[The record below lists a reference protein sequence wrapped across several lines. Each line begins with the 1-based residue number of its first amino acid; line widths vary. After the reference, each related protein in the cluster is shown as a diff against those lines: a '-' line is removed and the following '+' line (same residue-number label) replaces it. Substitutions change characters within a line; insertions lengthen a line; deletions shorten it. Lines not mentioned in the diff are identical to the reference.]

1 MMFGLDPT
9 ILATRPTLNEE
20 DRPMNNEERHWN
32 HRIAIVED
40 DPTVREHFIEI
51 ISEQDGLDL
60 AGVAPSLAKARDLL
74 GQKQKPDLVLLDIGL
89 PDGSGLDF
97 IPELRELCGAKTL
110 IVTSF
115 GDRETVVSAIRA
127 GADGYLL
134 KDSSVTQ
141 LLDGIE
147 ATLHGGAPV
156 SAAAAVYLLDRLR
169 CEPTIDVEQ
178 VAQED
183 AGLTPRE
190 VELLEMFA
198 KGESYKEAARS
209 LGISP
214 LTVGNHVKS
223 IYRKLAVHSRGEAVY
238 EAMKTGQLRI

>member
-1 MMFGLDPT
+1 MVE
-9 ILATRPTLNEE
+9 AHRE
-20 DRPMNNEERHWN
+20 WS

-40 DPTVREHFIEI
+40 DATVREHFIEI
-51 ISEQDGLDL
+51 VSGQDGLDL
-60 AGVAPSLAKARDLL
+60 AGVAPSLARARDLL
-74 GQKQKPDLVLLDIGL
+74 SQTQKPDLVLLDIGL

-97 IPELRELCGAKTL
+97 ISEIRTKCDAKIL

-115 GDRETVVSAIRA
+115 GDRETVVDAIRS

-134 KDSSVTQ
+134 KDSSVSQ
-141 LLDGIE
+141 ILDGIE
-147 ATLHGGAPV
+147 ATLAGGAPV

-169 CEPTIDVEQ
+169 HGSAFDVEQ
-178 VAQED
+178 VAEED

-190 VELLEMFA
+190 VELLELFA
-198 KGESYKEAARS
+198 KGESYKDAARS

-238 EAMKTGQLRI
+238 EAIKTGQLKI